1 MRKPIDASSFGTE
14 NIFKILLRVAPPVM
28 LALLIQAL
36 YNIVDSYY
44 VGKFSGDGLTALSV
58 IYPLQLIIIALAVG
72 TGVGVN
78 TYMARLYAHNDDEGA
93 KKTAGTGIFAATVM
107 WVLFAAISAALMKPY
122 IQIQANTDKAREYAF
137 IYGMIVCVGSV
148 GLFTESIFSK
158 ILQSRGN
165 MVLPTVAQ
173 VAGAVTNIILDPVLI
188 FNCNMGIAGAAV
200 ATVIGQIVAAVITGA
215 KAFCRVPPLSEVKK
229 FLKPIFSLGNPSIV
243 MQLFF
248 TVYILIFNV
257 ILKKFSDDAVT
268 VLGLYYKIQS
278 FFFIPLTG
286 LQTCIVPI
294 ISYNYAQRS
303 YKRVNQTFI
312 YSSAITA
319 AFMLIGTLC
328 FVFIPRQLLSIFSN
342 SENVFAIGEIA
353 FKIIG
358 LSFVPATMSFM
369 PPVFFQAIGKSKPSI
384 WLTLSRQVF
393 CLIPIFFALSFVG
406 LNYVWI
412 AFPAAETITGTIG
425 TILYIK
431 EIKFFKREELSASQQ
446 QT

>member
-1 MRKPIDASSFGTE
+1 MRKPIDASSFGTD

-44 VGKFSGDGLTALSV
+44 VGKFSVEGYGLTALSV

-78 TYMARLYAHNDDEGA
+78 TYMARLYAHNDDDGA
-93 KKTAGTGIFAATVM
+93 KKTAGTGIFVAVIM
-107 WVLFAAISAALMKPY
+107 WILFAALSAALMKPY
-122 IQIQANTDKAREYAF
+122 IDIQATEDTAREYAYV
-137 IYGMIVCVGSV
+137 YGMIVCVGSA

-165 MVLPTVAQ
+165 MVLPTIAQ
-173 VAGAVTNIILDPVLI
+173 VAGAVTNIVLDPILI
-188 FNCNMGIAGAAV
+188 FNCNLGIAGAAI
-200 ATVIGQIVAAVITGA
+200 ATVIGQVVAAVITGV
-215 KAFCRVPPLSEVKK
+215 KAFCPVPKLKDIKSYI
-229 FLKPIFSLGNPSIV
+229 KPIFSLGYPSIV
-243 MQLFF
+243 MQLFY

-257 ILKKFSDDAVT
+257 ILKRFCDEAVT

-278 FFFIPLTG
+278 FFFIPVTG

-303 YKRVNQTFI
+303 YTRVKQTFV

-319 AFMLIGTLC
+319 FFMLIGTLC
-328 FVFIPRQLLSIFSN
+328 FIIIPRQLLGIFSD
-342 SENVFAIGEIA
+342 SQKVFEIGEIA
-353 FKIIG
+353 FRIIG

-369 PPVFFQAIGKSKPSI
+369 PPVFFQAIGKSRPSI
-384 WLTLSRQVF
+384 WLTVSRQVF

-431 EIKFFKREELSASQQ
+431 ETKLFKKAEAEPAKS
-446 QT
+446 